1 MYLTNNSLFKDL
13 HLFIKT
19 MQITDSQEFNTQA
32 GSIGTR
38 HTLKNENSK
47 NELKNILIKLCNV
60 TISPLEG
67 KKLAIKVDDEA
78 TLNVLNQFEEKLSN
92 FLISHFNTSNECISP
107 VVYTSDSGNNTVYVR
122 LNNYSSF
129 YDVTGEDYELENRR
143 VIGDCIIKF
152 DTVTYVNGK
161 YYVNGS
167 LYQCL
172 VKDVAPN
179 SKILLNFDSEFMN
192 NF

>member
-1 MYLTNNSLFKDL
+1 
-13 HLFIKT
+13 
-19 MQITDSQEFNTQA
+19 MQITDSQEFNTQT
-32 GSIGTR
+32 GSHGTR

-60 TISPLEG
+60 IISPLETKAELLGAKQG

-78 TLNVLNQFEEKLSN
+78 SLNVLNQFEEKLSN

-107 VVYTSDSGNNTVYVR
+107 IVYTSDSGNNTVYVR

-179 SKILLNFDSEFMN
+179 SKILLNFESEFMN